1 MSVCSHY
8 KAMATESKR
17 PVGDPKE
24 PDARR
29 KRLVLQIVQPG
40 LAGLMDGSVST
51 LAPIFAAALATRQS
65 HDAFLV
71 GLAASLGAG
80 ISMSFAE
87 AASDDG
93 RITGRGNPL
102 IRGKV
107 TGAMTALGGLGH
119 TLPFLIG
126 DFRAA
131 LYSAMLVVVCELAAI
146 AWIRNRYMETPLLRA
161 ALQVVAGGVLVFLTG
176 ILIGNAG

>member
-71 GLAASLGAG
+71 GLAARWAPAFRCRLLK
-80 ISMSFAE
+80 
-87 AASDDG
+87 
-93 RITGRGNPL
+93 RP
-102 IRGKV
+102 
-107 TGAMTALGGLGH
+107 AMTEG
-119 TLPFLIG
+119 
-126 DFRAA
+126 
-131 LYSAMLVVVCELAAI
+131 
-146 AWIRNRYMETPLLRA
+146 
-161 ALQVVAGGVLVFLTG
+161 
-176 ILIGNAG
+176 